1 MERKVMIL
9 SAGVGSGHNSAAAA
23 LQRNLANRPDVST
36 VTTLDILTT
45 TPEFYRTVY
54 DDGYFEMVA
63 KAPWLVGWGYDHDDD
78 DTAGALAHAQTAQEL
93 RALLLSRPVPTEV

>member
-63 KAPWLVGWGYDHDDD
+63 KAPWLVGWGYDQAD
-78 DTAGALAHAQTAQEL
+78 GPFQLG
-93 RALLLSRPVPTEV
+93 SRVPWWDRINTTETVAKIKE